1 MQCEGPTVVAVMP
14 SRQSGRNWTFMS
26 FASTLY
32 LMPVLDLLLDR
43 VPNTWQAE
51 IRLGLQEALVNAAVH
66 GNQLDPSK
74 QVRVKYAV
82 EDCECWW
89 IITDQ
94 GDGFLPP
101 DPNKDCSPEH
111 WICDEQECGRGLFI
125 LRQIFDKVDWSPCG
139 TELRLCKEIRRT
151 GRLPL
156 LR

>member
-1 MQCEGPTVVAVMP
+1 MVALVP
-14 SRQSGRNWTFMS
+14 SRQSGCNWAFMS

-32 LMPVLDLLLDR
+32 LMPVLDLLLES
-43 VPNTWQAE
+43 VPAAWKAE
-51 IRLGLQEALVNAAVH
+51 LRLGLQEALVNAAVH
-66 GNQLDPSK
+66 GNQLDPGK

-82 EDCECWW
+82 EETECWW

-101 DPNKDCSPEH
+101 RSLESAAAED

-125 LRQIFDKVDWSPCG
+125 LSQIFDQVDWSTCG
-139 TELRLCKEIRRT
+139 TELRLCKKIRKA

>member
-1 MQCEGPTVVAVMP
+1 MVALVP
-14 SRQSGRNWTFMS
+14 PRQSGRNWAFMS

-32 LMPVLDLLLDR
+32 LIPVLDLLLDP
-43 VPNTWQAE
+43 VPAAWKAE
-51 IRLGLQEALVNAAVH
+51 LRLGLQEALVNAAVH

-74 QVRVKYAV
+74 QVRIKYAV
-82 EDCECWW
+82 EETECWW

-94 GDGFLPP
+94 GDGFSPP
-101 DPNKDCSPEH
+101 PSVDSCAVDA

-125 LRQIFDKVDWSPCG
+125 LRQIFDQVDWSACG
-139 TELRLCKEIRRT
+139 TELRLCKKIRKS